1 MRVKIANKN
10 PKLNLTLKIKQF
22 KKYMPLLK
30 KVKKCWNQDI
40 RIKQRET
47 QNQELII
54 NKAKTN
60 KLIQIQKANKKIKL

>member
-47 QNQELII
+47 QNQGLII
-54 NKAKTN
+54 KKAKTS

>member
-22 KKYMPLLK
+22 KKSMPLHK
-30 KVKKCWNQDI
+30 KVKNYWNQDI

-47 QNQELII
+47 QNQGLII
-54 NKAKTN
+54 KKAKTS

>member
-1 MRVKIANKN
+1 
-10 PKLNLTLKIKQF
+10 
-22 KKYMPLLK
+22 MPLLK